1 MVPQNSDTGR
11 PDRHLMSEEE
21 VLAFRKK
28 QALLDE
34 EGPEGPEGSGDS
46 PSPLAG
52 LSAFREMSLD
62 AGPSP
67 VSLTNTPGDSPAILP
82 PVPLPEFA
90 APAPL
95 SALETRGASKSPAGK
110 SAPKPSVAAPAQ
122 HSAGFAAEAPGP
134 SNLLTPEYRPQRSH
148 GEASP
153 VSDASD
159 DRMSAARIATLEQ
172 RVGVLE
178 SRQNATD
185 LAILGIL
192 ERLKSLG
199 V

>member
-1 MVPQNSDTGR
+1 MVPQNPDMGR
-11 PDRHLMSEEE
+11 PNRHLMSEED
-21 VLAFRKK
+21 VLVFCKK

-34 EGPEGPEGSGDS
+34 EEPEGPEGSRDS

-52 LSAFREMSLD
+52 LSGFWEMSVD

-67 VSLTNTPGDSPAILP
+67 ASLTNTPGDSPAILP
-82 PVPLPEFA
+82 PVPLPESL
-90 APAPL
+90 APAPP
-95 SALETRGASKSPAGK
+95 SALETRGASKSPTGK
-110 SAPKPSVAAPAQ
+110 SAPKPSTAAPTQ
-122 HSAGFAAEAPGP
+122 HSAGISAEVPGP
-134 SNLLTPEYRPQRSH
+134 SNLLTPEYRPQRPH
-148 GEASP
+148 GKASP

-159 DRMSAARIATLEQ
+159 DQISTARIATLEQ

-178 SRQNATD
+178 SRQNAMD
-185 LAILGIL
+185 LAILGII